1 MDERIQQEKVVC
13 GKGGQS
19 EMKEVWE
26 KPKLI
31 ILLRGRPEEFVLAGC
46 KIKGKTASTNVKN
59 IGCQQ
64 KVSCQLCKAV
74 GTS

>member
-1 MDERIQQEKVVC
+1 MDERIQQERVVC

-46 KIKGKTASTNVKN
+46 KGSKFTGGKNNKN
-59 IGCQQ
+59 
-64 KVSCQLCKAV
+64 KSCMYLICLANCSAL